1 MIVLDTNVVSE
12 LFRPAPH
19 PSVSRWLRS
28 LDGEVALTSITVAE
42 LLAGVRCLPAGV
54 RCLPDG
60 RRKQKL
66 SASIESAI
74 APYKRTRSILP
85 FGDGSAAHFAEIVAM
100 RRAAGAPISTADAQI
115 AAICREHRAVCATRN
130 SADFRLTGI
139 EIIDPWEI

>member
-19 PSVSRWLRS
+19 QSVSRWLRS

-42 LLAGVRCLPAGV
+42 LLAGV

>member
-42 LLAGVRCLPAGV
+42 LLAGV